1 MWRLRIGEEAG
12 GEPWLRT
19 TNAHAGRQVW
29 EFDPAAGGGALDD
42 VDDARREYSSRR
54 HQLKHSADRLMRLQ
68 FAELTAPKLDIP
80 GIKLQE
86 HEDVTK
92 EAVLTS
98 LKRAIG
104 QLSTLQAHDGH
115 WPGDIAGP
123 MFLLPGLV
131 IALHSTGALNTVL
144 SSKHQREIRR
154 YLYNHQNKDG
164 GWGLHIEGPSTMF
177 GSVLNY
183 VTLRLLE
190 EGSDSEDGAIQL
202 AQNWILDHGGA
213 TFTTSW
219 GKFWLSVLGVF
230 DWSGNNPLLPEL
242 WLLPYCLPFHPGRM
256 WSHCRMVYFPMSYI
270 YGKRFVGPITPTVLN
285 LRKELYKVP
294 YDEIDWDKARSQ
306 CAKEDLYCPH
316 PLGQDILWSTLHKF
330 VEPVLS
336 HWPGS
341 KLREKALKNAMQ
353 HIHYEDENTQ
363 YICSGAVGKVL
374 NMLCCWIEDPNS
386 QEFKLHIPRIY
397 DYLWV
402 AEDGMKMQGYNG
414 SQLWDTTFTVEAILA
429 TELTEEFCPT
439 LKLAHGYIKNSQVLH
454 DCHGDL
460 SVWYRHIS
468 KGAWTFST
476 ADQVWPVSD
485 CTALGL
491 KASLLL
497 SKISPKM
504 VGVSIEANRLYDA
517 VNCLLSW
524 MNGNGGFAS
533 YELTRSYAWLEFL
546 NPSEIFGD
554 IMIDHP
560 VVECT
565 SEVIQALTAFRKH
578 YPGHRREEIDK
589 CIHKAEN
596 FIESIQRSDGSW
608 YGSWAICFTY
618 GTWYA
623 VRGLVAAGRAFK
635 NCHAIRK
642 ACDFLLSK
650 ETPSGGW
657 GESYLSCRDKVYTE
671 LEGRRPHV
679 VNTSWAMLALIDAG
693 QAERDPG
700 PLHRAARVLINLQ
713 LEDGEFPQQEI
724 IGIFARNCTI
734 SYSQYRNIFP
744 IWALGE
750 YRCRVLT
757 MPSC

>member
-29 EFDPAAGGGALDD
+29 EFDPAAAGALDD
-42 VDDARREYSSRR
+42 VDNARREYSSRR
-54 HQLKHSADRLMRLQ
+54 TSSSTALMRLQ

-104 QLSTLQAHDGH
+104 QLSTLQTHDGH

-190 EGSDSEDGAIQL
+190 KGSDT
-202 AQNWILDHGGA
+202 

-330 VEPVLS
+330 VEPVMS

-476 ADQVWPVSD
+476 VDHVWPVSD

-524 MNGNGGFAS
+524 MNGNGGFAYS
-533 YELTRSYAWLEFL
+533 PGLMPGWS
-546 NPSEIFGD
+546 
-554 IMIDHP
+554 

-623 VRGLVAAGRAFK
+623 VRGLVAAGRTFK

-679 VNTSWAMLALIDAG
+679 VNTSWAMLA
-693 QAERDPG
+693 ERDPG

-713 LEDGEFPQQEI
+713 LEDGEFLQQEI

>member
-1 MWRLRIGEEAG
+1 MTNPGEG
-12 GEPWLRT
+12 STCSPRT
-19 TNAHAGRQVW
+19 
-29 EFDPAAGGGALDD
+29 
-42 VDDARREYSSRR
+42 
-54 HQLKHSADRLMRLQ
+54 

-123 MFLLPGLV
+123 MFLLPGL
-131 IALHSTGALNTVL
+131 
-144 SSKHQREIRR
+144 
-154 YLYNHQNKDG
+154 NKDG

-476 ADQVWPVSD
+476 ADQ
-485 CTALGL
+485 
-491 KASLLL
+491 ASLLL

-560 VVECT
+560 
-565 SEVIQALTAFRKH
+565 
-578 YPGHRREEIDK
+578 
-589 CIHKAEN
+589 
-596 FIESIQRSDGSW
+596 

>member
-476 ADQVWPVSD
+476 ADQ
-485 CTALGL
+485 
-491 KASLLL
+491 ASLLL